1 LTLTVAEGSPAQEHT
16 ARVIQMS
23 PVVDP
28 ASGTIEILAELNGA
42 APDLRPGMQAEV
54 HVPSHP

>member
-1 LTLTVAEGSPAQEHT
+1 MERA

-28 ASGTIEILAELNGA
+28 ASGTIEVLAELTGS
-42 APDLRPGMQAEV
+42 APDLRPGMQADV
-54 HVPSHP
+54 HLPAHP